1 MCIIK
6 RRTWHTLCFSPYLPA
21 NNVPDSLDRQA
32 RGSTTEGTMSQPL
45 SHGMDTVYTYESHQ
59 KVETCKKKENFKK
72 EETISVSDVEEE
84 ESISEKDDE
93 EV

>member
-1 MCIIK
+1 MKAIRK
-6 RRTWHTLCFSPYLPA
+6 LKLA
-21 NNVPDSLDRQA
+21 
-32 RGSTTEGTMSQPL
+32 
-45 SHGMDTVYTYESHQ
+45 
-59 KVETCKKKENFKK
+59 TCKKKEIFKK

>member
-1 MCIIK
+1 M
-6 RRTWHTLCFSPYLPA
+6 TMPEDLPLGA
-21 NNVPDSLDRQA
+21 IS
-32 RGSTTEGTMSQPL
+32 
-45 SHGMDTVYTYESHQ
+45 DTVPLVDNSSKGITYESHK
-59 KVETCKKKENFKK
+59 KVETCKKKEIFKK